1 MDYSSATLST
11 YNDFQGLASLRAQA
25 QKDQSKAVD
34 RVAEQFEGMFLNM
47 MIKEMRKTV
56 PESVFFNT
64 PAINLFQ
71 EMQDQQVA
79 MDMAKEGP
87 LGFAEFLKTNIQL
100 QSSKSGEQKHEGFD
114 INAHHKGFELKEH
127 GKSYVLPISKS
138 KFFAINKY
146 KAVERVN

>member
-34 RVAEQFEGMFLNM
+34 RVAEQFEGMFLNI

-56 PESVFFNT
+56 PESEFFNT

-87 LGFAEFLKTNIQL
+87 LGFAEFLKANIQL
-100 QSSKSGEQKHEGFD
+100 QSSKPGEQKQEGFEIGRD
-114 INAHHKGFELKEH
+114 QKGFVLKEQ
-127 GKSYVLPISKS
+127 GKAYALPISKNKS
-138 KFFAINKY
+138 FVINKY
-146 KAVERVN
+146 QAVERVN

>member
-11 YNDFQGLASLRAQA
+11 YNDFEGLASLRAQA

-34 RVAEQFEGMFLNM
+34 RVAEQFEGMFLNI

-56 PESVFFNT
+56 PESEFFNT

-87 LGFAEFLKTNIQL
+87 LGFAKFLKANIQL
-100 QSSKSGEQKHEGFD
+100 QSSKPGEQKQEGFEISRD
-114 INAHHKGFELKEH
+114 QKVFELKEQ
-127 GKSYVLPISKS
+127 GKSYALPISKNKS
-138 KFFAINKY
+138 FVINKY
-146 KAVERVN
+146 QAIEKVN

>member
-11 YNDFQGLASLRAQA
+11 YNDFEGLASLRAQA

-34 RVAEQFEGMFLNM
+34 RVAEQFEGMFLNI

-56 PESVFFNT
+56 PESEFFNT
-64 PAINLFQ
+64 PAIKLFQ

-87 LGFAEFLKTNIQL
+87 LGFAEFLKANIQL
-100 QSSKSGEQKHEGFD
+100 QSSKPGEQKQESFD
-114 INAHHKGFELKEH
+114 INPDQKDL
-127 GKSYVLPISKS
+127 
-138 KFFAINKY
+138 N
-146 KAVERVN
+146 

>member
-11 YNDFQGLASLRAQA
+11 YNDFQGLASLRAEA

-56 PESVFFNT
+56 PESEFFDT
-64 PAINLFQ
+64 PSMKLFQ

-79 MDMAKEGP
+79 MEMAKESP
-87 LGFAEFLKTNIQL
+87 LGFAKFLKSNIQL
-100 QSSKSGEQKHEGFD
+100 QSTDKKTGFSNGVIHPGPMPMKIKSSVKAYDLNHSGS
-114 INAHHKGFELKEH
+114 A
-127 GKSYVLPISKS
+127 SYALD
-138 KFFAINKY
+138 KY
-146 KAVERVN
+146 KSIERVE

>member
-34 RVAEQFEGMFLNM
+34 KVAEQFEGMFLNM

-87 LGFAEFLKTNIQL
+87 LGFAEFLKANIQL
-100 QSSKSGEQKHEGFD
+100 QSSKSGEQKQEGFD
-114 INAHHKGFELKEH
+114 INPNHKGFELKEH

-138 KFFAINKY
+138 KSFAINKY

>member
-1 MDYSSATLST
+1 MDYLSATLST

-34 RVAEQFEGMFLNM
+34 RVAEQFEGMFLNI

-56 PESVFFNT
+56 PESEFFNT

-87 LGFAEFLKTNIQL
+87 LGFAEFLKASIQM
-100 QSSKSGEQKHEGFD
+100 QSSKPGEQKQEGFEFGRD
-114 INAHHKGFELKEH
+114 QKGFELKEN
-127 GKSYVLPISKS
+127 GKVYALPISKNKS
-138 KFFAINKY
+138 FVINKY
-146 KAVERVN
+146 QAIEKVN